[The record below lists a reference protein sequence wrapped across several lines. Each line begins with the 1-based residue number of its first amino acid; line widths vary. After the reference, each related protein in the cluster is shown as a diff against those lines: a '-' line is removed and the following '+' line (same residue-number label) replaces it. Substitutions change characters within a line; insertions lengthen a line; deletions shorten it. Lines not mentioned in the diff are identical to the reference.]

1 MPLTQLIGDTGGF
14 VADNRAKTG
23 RNGGKQWVVITLD
36 RGESMGERRL
46 CKGRLCRYDEAE
58 GRQVTSVTRSPK
70 RQRE

>member
-14 VADNRAKTG
+14 VADNRAKIG

-46 CKGRLCRYDEAE
+46 CKGR
-58 GRQVTSVTRSPK
+58 
-70 RQRE
+70 